1 MASSDVKM
9 SVAERLARY
18 WTATNC
24 QGEYL
29 YSSLDLRED
38 TAAELRRLAAENE
51 QLAAYTGALNERC
64 VSDAAEIGELRA
76 DRDRL
81 AAEIATLRA
90 DAERYRWLRDNN
102 ASWSW
107 APARYSASLVTGF
120 AAFGT
125 GYLGFG
131 LEDAIDAAKKEAQR

>member
-38 TAAELRRLAAENE
+38 TAAELRRLAAEVE
-51 QLAAYTGALNERC
+51 A
-64 VSDAAEIGELRA
+64 
-76 DRDRL
+76 
-81 AAEIATLRA
+81 LRA